1 MNEMG
6 GIGPED
12 ISTISTSDDAIP
24 LTSAGVSHDSENE
37 KERVVAKAALS
48 IAELGQIISFLRLV
62 SLRKS
67 AF

>member
-1 MNEMG
+1 MNEMR

-12 ISTISTSDDAIP
+12 ISTISISDDAIP